1 MVHACDIGN
10 PLLPFDTYMNWSY
23 LLAQEFNE
31 QVNYFFKKKN
41 LISSSIDNERN
52 QKRTGSNGNAE
63 IR

>member
-31 QVNYFFKKKN
+31 QVYFFF
-41 LISSSIDNERN
+41 IPF
-52 QKRTGSNGNAE
+52 
-63 IR
+63 

>member
-31 QVNYFFKKKN
+31 QVHIYLFSLIFF
-41 LISSSIDNERN
+41 R
-52 QKRTGSNGNAE
+52 Q
-63 IR
+63 